1 MLKRRGQGSSASR
14 RRARGVYGPQSRAG
28 GPRTRGRR
36 VVPVR
41 WSLRARAGRH
51 DGRGASRR
59 LTGSRVAAAP
69 RPPTRPAP
77 QCRAHGPM
85 PAHMPA
91 PGPVSWPSTVHR
103 YYPAGT
109 PPGTRAGARTSA
121 QPRTGAR
128 ALWRRAHEPHAA
140 RDGPVYDRMIYR
152 MSMKLKNNLSI
163 VSPRQLRAR
172 TFSV

>member
-77 QCRAHGPM
+77 QCRAHARPHARARAGLLAEHGTPVLPRRGHA
-85 PAHMPA
+85 PAHARARNREPA
-91 PGPVSWPSTVHR
+91 PALCGGAHTSRTR
-103 YYPAGT
+103 PAT
-109 PPGTRAGARTSA
+109 ARS
-121 QPRTGAR
+121 
-128 ALWRRAHEPHAA
+128 
-140 RDGPVYDRMIYR
+140 M
-152 MSMKLKNNLSI
+152 MSMKNNLSI

>member
-51 DGRGASRR
+51 GRGASRR

-69 RPPTRPAP
+69 RPDTRPMPRPHART
-77 QCRAHGPM
+77 RAGLLGLGR
-85 PAHMPA
+85 ARYT
-91 PGPVSWPSTVHR
+91 GTTPS
-103 YYPAGT
+103 
-109 PPGTRAGARTSA
+109 GTRAGARTSA
-121 QPRTGAR
+121 QARTGAR

-140 RDGPVYDRMIYR
+140 RDAVYEET
-152 MSMKLKNNLSI
+152 SNN
-163 VSPRQLRAR
+163 
-172 TFSV
+172 